1 MMPHGAY
8 EDGELEISLAPSANR
23 RANNKPPD
31 ASSRRPNGNNH
42 RSVEQPVPQKKAE
55 QRIGAYQIIRT
66 LGEGSFGKVKLAVH
80 RVTNQQVAL
89 KIIARKKLISRD
101 MAGRVE
107 REIEYL
113 QLLRHPH
120 IIKLYTVIKTQLEI
134 IMVLEYAGGEL
145 FDYIVQNGKM
155 KEDEARRFFQQI
167 ICAVEYCHR
176 HKIVHRDLKPENLLL
191 DENLNVKIADFG
203 LSNIMTDGNFLK
215 TSCGSPN
222 YAAPEVINGK
232 LYAGPEVDVWSCG
245 VILYVLLVG
254 RLPFD
259 DEHIPS
265 LFAKIA
271 KGHYVVP
278 NYMSSGA
285 SALIKKML
293 AVNPVHRA
301 TIEEIRLDPWFMKN
315 LPAYLQPPVEEFLD
329 TGVDP
334 SKAITP
340 KLIAPHASPAVQE
353 KLHDQ
358 VTEKISKT
366 MGYGIKDVQEALA
379 AEEPSAIKDAYLIVR
394 ENKLM
399 QANPNLSD
407 DKGQLLFQVPSPPA
421 WNDGI
426 KLGGIGSPPESPIV
440 KEPTGSPAVL
450 PIRPS
455 PLIDAMSPRSSSSI
469 GTDRSVRPYVS
480 KIGILPSSL
489 PAYHR
494 DYMEARRTGRN
505 VGNVLSTAHSEV
517 EEPHAQT
524 DAEKAET
531 ARRLNPHSRSQ
542 LKLDEASKR
551 PAGMTPVPQKKNKP
565 TKWQFGIRSRNQPLE
580 AIGCIYRALQKLG
593 AEWVVDDEWAPRRES
608 GDDDRTNNNS
618 FVSNGSGASLH
629 HSESM
634 SQGEDSTGNMRFSSI
649 DPNAT
654 YKLPADPWVIRVR
667 WKKDGMYP
675 PGIIPPGSTH
685 SSSLDLRR
693 QSIASLSSAGGS
705 LPSQDQSSPPKFSN
719 AEPIDNVV
727 MHLDIQLYEMEP
739 NVYLV
744 DFKCAGYET
753 AEGQLFEEKDITS
766 PFPFLDLASKLII
779 QLAEAD

>member
-8 EDGELEISLAPSANR
+8 DDGELEISLAPSANR
-23 RANNKPPD
+23 RAQNKPPD
-31 ASSRRPNGNNH
+31 ASSRRTQNSNH
-42 RSVEQPVPQKKAE
+42 NRSVEPAPQKKAE
-55 QRIGAYQIIRT
+55 QRIGAYHIIRT
-66 LGEGSFGKVKLAVH
+66 LGEGSFGKVKLATH

-120 IIKLYTVIKTQLEI
+120 IIKLYTVIKTPLEI

-271 KGHYVVP
+271 KGQYVVP

-285 SALIKKML
+285 ASLIKKML

-301 TIEEIRLDPWFMKN
+301 TIEEIRMDPWFLKN

-329 TGVDP
+329 TGVDS
-334 SKAITP
+334 SKAINP

-399 QANPNLSD
+399 QANPNLAD
-407 DKGQLLFQVPSPPA
+407 DKGQLLFQASSPPP
-421 WNDGI
+421 WNDSI
-426 KLGGIGSPPESPIV
+426 KLDATISPPGSPVAKEPSAGSEVPIVRPSPIV
-440 KEPTGSPAVL
+440 
-450 PIRPS
+450 
-455 PLIDAMSPRSSSSI
+455 DAMSPRSSSSI
-469 GTDRSVRPYVS
+469 GTDRSLRPYVS

-489 PAYHR
+489 PTYHK
-494 DYMEARRTGRN
+494 DFMEARRTGRN
-505 VGNVLSTAHSEV
+505 IGNPLSTAHSEV
-517 EEPHAQT
+517 DEPHPQT
-524 DAEKAET
+524 EAEKAET
-531 ARRLNPHSRSQ
+531 MRRLNPHSRSQ

-551 PAGMTPVPQKKNKP
+551 PAGMTPVPQKKAKP

-593 AEWVVDDEWAPRRES
+593 AEWVVDEDWAPFRREDGE
-608 GDDDRTNNNS
+608 GDEGTNNNS
-618 FVSNGSGASLH
+618 FISNASGGSLH
-629 HSESM
+629 HADSM
-634 SQGEDSTGNMRFSSI
+634 SRQISRHDGSKLSFGSV
-649 DPNAT
+649 DPNT
-654 YKLPADPWVIRVR
+654 RYKLPADPWVLRVR
-667 WKKDGMYP
+667 WKKD
-675 PGIIPPGSTH
+675 
-685 SSSLDLRR
+685 DLRR
-693 QSIASLSSAGGS
+693 HSAASLSSAGGS
-705 LPSQDQSSPPKFSN
+705 LPSVSSSPKASN
-719 AEPIDNVV
+719 ARPIESVG
-727 MHLDIQLYEMEP
+727 MHLDIQLYEMEVG
-739 NVYLV
+739 VYLV

-753 AEGQLFEEKDITS
+753 PDGMLLEEKDVTS